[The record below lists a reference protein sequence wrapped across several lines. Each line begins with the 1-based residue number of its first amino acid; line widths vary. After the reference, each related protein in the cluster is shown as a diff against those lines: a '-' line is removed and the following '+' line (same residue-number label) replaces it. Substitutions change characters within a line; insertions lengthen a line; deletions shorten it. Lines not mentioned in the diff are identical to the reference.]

1 MSGNLAAAPAGKR
14 KIGPHGLFRQLPISE
29 PMPACAMNII
39 RTLAGPALIL
49 LSLAAPVTVGAK
61 DPESKRDEKAL
72 KKQAQEEAILAMR
85 RGEILPLTRILE
97 IANRHVAGDII
108 EVEYKGGPK
117 YEIKILTASGRVR
130 EVKLNART
138 GALLEIEDD

>member
-1 MSGNLAAAPAGKR
+1 MD
-14 KIGPHGLFRQLPISE
+14 
-29 PMPACAMNII
+29 II
-39 RTLAGPALIL
+39 RTLAGIALAVQL
-49 LSLAAPVTVGAK
+49 LVAPMAASVG
-61 DPESKRDEKAL
+61 DRDGKRDEKAL

-85 RGEILPLTRILE
+85 RGEILPLTRILQ

-130 EVKLNART
+130 EVKLDART

>member
-1 MSGNLAAAPAGKR
+1 MS
-14 KIGPHGLFRQLPISE
+14 
-29 PMPACAMNII
+29 II
-39 RTLAGPALIL
+39 RILAGTALVL
-49 LSLAAPVTVGAK
+49 LPLVAPMAVDAK
-61 DPESKRDEKAL
+61 DPDGKRDEKAL
-72 KKQAQEEAILAMR
+72 KKRAQEEAMLAMR

-130 EVKLNART
+130 EVKLDART

>member
-1 MSGNLAAAPAGKR
+1 MK
-14 KIGPHGLFRQLPISE
+14 
-29 PMPACAMNII
+29 II
-39 RTLAGPALIL
+39 RTLAGTALIL
-49 LSLAAPVTVGAK
+49 LSLATSVAVDAK
-61 DPESKRDEKAL
+61 DPKSKRDEKAL

-108 EVEYKGGPK
+108 EVEYEGGPK

>member
-1 MSGNLAAAPAGKR
+1 MK
-14 KIGPHGLFRQLPISE
+14 
-29 PMPACAMNII
+29 II
-39 RTLAGPALIL
+39 RTLMGTALVL
-49 LSLAAPVTVGAK
+49 LSLAAPVAADAK

-85 RGEILPLTRILE
+85 RGEILPLVRILE
-97 IANRHVAGDII
+97 IANRLVAGDVI

>member
-1 MSGNLAAAPAGKR
+1 MNL
-14 KIGPHGLFRQLPISE
+14 
-29 PMPACAMNII
+29 I
-39 RTLAGPALIL
+39 RTLAGAALAVL
-49 LSLAAPVTVGAK
+49 LLVVPTAAGAR
-61 DPESKRDEKAL
+61 DPDGKRDGKTL

-108 EVEYKGGPK
+108 EVEYKGGPM

>member
-1 MSGNLAAAPAGKR
+1 MPRPGDP
-14 KIGPHGLFRQLPISE
+14 IRQCHVSE
-29 PMPACAMNII
+29 PVPAWAMNTI
-39 RTLAGPALIL
+39 RTLAGTVLVL
-49 LSLAAPVTVGAK
+49 LSLVGATAVDAK
-61 DPESKRDEKAL
+61 DPDAKRAEKAL

-85 RGEILPLTRILE
+85 RGEILPLTKILE
-97 IANRHVAGDII
+97 IANRHVAGDVI

-117 YEIKILTASGRVR
+117 YEIKILTATGRVR

>member
-1 MSGNLAAAPAGKR
+1 MD
-14 KIGPHGLFRQLPISE
+14 
-29 PMPACAMNII
+29 II
-39 RTLAGPALIL
+39 RTLAGIALAVQL
-49 LSLAAPVTVGAK
+49 LVAPMAACAGNPDG
-61 DPESKRDEKAL
+61 KRDEKAL

-85 RGEILPLTRILE
+85 RGEILPLARILE